1 MRISDWSSDVC
12 SSDLEGVE
20 AAARDISGRV
30 SAVHILINKAGIFTA
45 GNVEDVKADQWDRE
59 LCLNL
64 RAPFFLVQAL
74 LPKLKAASQ
83 PGDPARV
90 INIGSIGALWGRSSN
105 GAYAYGAAKAGIH
118 QLTRIDRKST
128 RMNSSH

>member
-20 AAARDISGRV
+20 AAARDISGRA
-30 SAVHILINKAGIFTA
+30 SAVHILINNAGIFTA

-59 LCLNL
+59 LGLNL

-74 LPKLKAASQ
+74 LPKLKAAS
-83 PGDPARV
+83 
-90 INIGSIGALWGRSSN
+90 RSEEHTSELQSLMRIS
-105 GAYAYGAAKAGIH
+105 YAVFCLKKKTKH
-118 QLTRIDRKST
+118 NKTKKV
-128 RMNSSH
+128 